1 MISTFSYC
9 LGTSAANFL
18 QTIMVIS
25 QVNMFTHNRI
35 GVGSIQGSM
44 ACLCHPKMSPV
55 RQQICRHMPSL
66 IFHFNASWALQNEE
80 FVKILHANSSQCLD
94 MLY

>member
-25 QVNMFTHNRI
+25 QVNMFTHIRI
-35 GVGSIQGSM
+35 GVTNFELNG
-44 ACLCHPKMSPV
+44 L
-55 RQQICRHMPSL
+55 
-66 IFHFNASWALQNEE
+66 ALQNLLLP
-80 FVKILHANSSQCLD
+80 FASVVRRDNKFRLFFLFLCLKF
-94 MLY
+94 